1 MKTAL
6 ALASMAAPRIIRALS
21 SSSSSFQPP
30 IPPTSAAQSIY
41 ENIDFGKKLSNK
53 NAEQRNADPDA
64 VFVINGSS
72 RGIGLQFVKSL
83 LDRTEG
89 KIVACCRT
97 PQNYDSQLN
106 NFLRSSADSDRVTV
120 LPLDV
125 EDQSQIERLATTLRQ
140 DYQRVDAL
148 FNVAG
153 VLGDSI
159 NTPGPERALQ

>member
-83 LDRTEG
+83 YVCGFGL
-89 KIVACCRT
+89 CH
-97 PQNYDSQLN
+97 
-106 NFLRSSADSDRVTV
+106 SA
-120 LPLDV
+120 
-125 EDQSQIERLATTLRQ
+125 ATGCGRPIPNQAIGDNITTGLQAYRCSV
-140 DYQRVDAL
+140 QRGRCARR
-148 FNVAG
+148 FH
-153 VLGDSI
+153 
-159 NTPGPERALQ
+159 